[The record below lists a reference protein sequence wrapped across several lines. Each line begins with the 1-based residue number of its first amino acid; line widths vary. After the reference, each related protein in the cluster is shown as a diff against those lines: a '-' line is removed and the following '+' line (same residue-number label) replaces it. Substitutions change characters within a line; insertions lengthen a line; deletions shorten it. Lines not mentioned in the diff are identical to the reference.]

1 MRFED
6 LRMINV
12 NDYTEGKNGLTYLSW
27 TWAWDIFKQHC
38 PDATYKIKTF
48 NGLPYVYDENTGYMV
63 YTEITVEGETH
74 EMWLPVM
81 DSANK
86 AMKAEPYDYKVKN
99 YNFKYAKLN
108 PTDGKYYDKYGNEQ
122 VEYEI
127 KHCSAA
133 TMFDINKT
141 IMRCLTKNMAMF
153 GLGLYIYA
161 GEDLPEDL
169 TEKEEEQPFVYQ
181 RPKCE
186 CGKEIEPI
194 TKKDGT
200 RMLVGDVVKFSK
212 ENYKGRVLCAECMK
226 KVSEEAAQ

>member
-27 TWAWDIFKQHC
+27 AWAWDIFKQHC

-48 NGLPYVYDENTGYMV
+48 NGLPYVYDEKTGYMV

-86 AMKAEPYDYKVKN
+86 AMKAEPYTIKTKYKEV
-99 YNFKYAKLN
+99 
-108 PTDGKYYDKYGNEQ
+108 Q
-122 VEYEI
+122 VE
-127 KHCSAA
+127 AA

-200 RMLVGDVVKFSK
+200 KMLVGDVVKFSK

-226 KVSEEAAQ
+226 KASEEAAQ

>member
-12 NDYTEGKNGLTYLSW
+12 NDYTENKNGLTYLSW
-27 TWAWDIFKQHC
+27 AWAWDVFKQHC

-48 NGLPYVYDENTGYMV
+48 NGLPYVYDDKTGYMV

-86 AMKAEPYDYKVKN
+86 AMKAEPYTIKTKYKEV
-99 YNFKYAKLN
+99 
-108 PTDGKYYDKYGNEQ
+108 Q
-122 VEYEI
+122 VE
-127 KHCSAA
+127 AA